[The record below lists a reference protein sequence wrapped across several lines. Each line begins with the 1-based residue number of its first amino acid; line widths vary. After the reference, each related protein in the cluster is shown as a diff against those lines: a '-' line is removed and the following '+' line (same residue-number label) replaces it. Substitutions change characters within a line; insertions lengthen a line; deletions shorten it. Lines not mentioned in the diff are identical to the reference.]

1 MKLINEVEIKKSLN
15 DTDIQITSEPTLDT
29 YATTKPKRD
38 RPLKKVRG
46 HPCNI
51 KSKIILPNKTA
62 QQIIKEH
69 ASQRK
74 KLAENKIKFT
84 KFFHWTMFSS

>member
-1 MKLINEVEIKKSLN
+1 MKLINKVEIKKSLN

-46 HPCNI
+46 HPYNI
-51 KSKIILPNKTA
+51 K
-62 QQIIKEH
+62 
-69 ASQRK
+69 
-74 KLAENKIKFT
+74 
-84 KFFHWTMFSS
+84 